1 VRESES
7 HLFNRPPFDAVNAD
21 LYGGNQVPRLAHRE
35 GLGGP
40 TSFPAT
46 AAHGIA
52 HASNTRH
59 AGPSPTLPT
68 VLSMSAPIACRRGGA
83 FRRGGARSSRATKKA
98 SDRPTSTG
106 VPSRAHHGG
115 YTNKRGEINVSE
127 IYPHVKDARS
137 PARPTHAQVG
147 PSMSFLLTTSSGFEC
162 SSNRFGRVINTC
174 FQGRLSERGTGHLFR
189 NQHGLTRNSDPSL
202 PFHQPYLLQPAAPSY
217 PPAGCKLDPSSFP
230 VLRRAPG
237 DAGTLCIAGGSAT
250 GSLPCRT
257 DERSNALFVGIGNP
271 PSCPPSLLLCLIM
284 WRSALS

>member
-1 VRESES
+1 MRESES

-115 YTNKRGEINVSE
+115 YTNKRGETQCLGDLSACQRRALTREAHARTSRSIDVFFTHHVKRFRMQQQPVWPGHQHVLSRTAFGTWHRSPVSE
-127 IYPHVKDARS
+127 
-137 PARPTHAQVG
+137 PTRA
-147 PSMSFLLTTSSGFEC
+147 
-162 SSNRFGRVINTC
+162 NTE
-174 FQGRLSERGTGHLFR
+174 Q
-189 NQHGLTRNSDPSL
+189 
-202 PFHQPYLLQPAAPSY
+202 
-217 PPAGCKLDPSSFP
+217 
-230 VLRRAPG
+230 
-237 DAGTLCIAGGSAT
+237 
-250 GSLPCRT
+250 
-257 DERSNALFVGIGNP
+257 
-271 PSCPPSLLLCLIM
+271 
-284 WRSALS
+284 